1 MFDIWLFLELIA
13 MPLALL
19 GLAFFGLYA
28 TRWM

>member
-13 MPLALL
+13 APLALL
-19 GLAFFGLYA
+19 GLALFGLYA

>member
-13 MPLALL
+13 APLALL
-19 GLAFFGLYA
+19 GVAFFAIYA